1 MRRSVAVS
9 RAGCVESAAAA
20 LSSWFE
26 VQRLNLEWDLE
37 GHHSEPELRVLI
49 DEVDLIELVRR
60 VELPYAECE
69 GHPDIAGGYAGLA
82 AWRLRGR
89 LRDHFLGE
97 ERSHLYCGPREKT
110 VLLGCTCGEP
120 GCWPLMARVE
130 VSPWE
135 VRWDEFE
142 QPHRRGRW
150 SHATLG
156 PFVFGRGLYEATLMD
171 AEASSPPDPPRTAAE
186 GPYR

>member
-1 MRRSVAVS
+1 MDLQWV
-9 RAGCVESAAAA
+9 
-20 LSSWFE
+20 
-26 VQRLNLEWDLE
+26 LE
-37 GHHSEPELRVLI
+37 GPGSEPELRVLI

-60 VELPYAECE
+60 VELPDAERE

-89 LRDHFLGE
+89 LRDHFLGDE
-97 ERSHLYCGPREKT
+97 DSHLYCGPREKT

-130 VSPWE
+130 VSRLE

-156 PFVFGRGLYEATLMD
+156 PFVFDRRPYEATLTQ
-171 AEASSPPDPPRTAAE
+171 AETSTPPDPWRTDAE
-186 GPYR
+186 PP